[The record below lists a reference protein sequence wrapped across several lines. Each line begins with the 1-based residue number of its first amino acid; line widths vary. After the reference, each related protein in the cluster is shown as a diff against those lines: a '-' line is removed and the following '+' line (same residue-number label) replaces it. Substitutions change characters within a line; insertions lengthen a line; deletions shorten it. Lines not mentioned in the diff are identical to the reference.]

1 MKLSLHI
8 GEFAATVIW
17 YIVGFFSLMN
27 YCSPWNTPG
36 LIKQGREQGSIHL
49 HSCRLPSPMCKENSV
64 LFQQKAILYQLI
76 GLMLIGL
83 IKTIGKGRVSSLL
96 IITSGYRPK
105 GKSSVLLKFSFLI
118 LLPSLSYSELDKKL
132 GVSISEC
139 FTWSCLS
146 VAYH

>member
-1 MKLSLHI
+1 M
-8 GEFAATVIW
+8 
-17 YIVGFFSLMN
+17 
-27 YCSPWNTPG
+27 
-36 LIKQGREQGSIHL
+36 
-49 HSCRLPSPMCKENSV
+49 

-139 FTWSCLS
+139 FT
-146 VAYH
+146 